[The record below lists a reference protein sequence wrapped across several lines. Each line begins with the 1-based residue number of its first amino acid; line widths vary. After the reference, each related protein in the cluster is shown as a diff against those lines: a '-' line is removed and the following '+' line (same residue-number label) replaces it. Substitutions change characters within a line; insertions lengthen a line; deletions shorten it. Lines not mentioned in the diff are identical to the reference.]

1 MEQKVLLTTAISYT
15 NGSPH
20 IGHLYESVLADF
32 LKRVYQIQG
41 SEVKLLTG
49 TDEHGKK
56 IQGSAQAQGLKPI
69 ELCDKYVQEFIS
81 MNKRVQMRWDH
92 WVRTTDPAHKELVA
106 QAIDSA
112 SKSEDIYKSTY
123 KGWYCVKEECFITES
138 NAALT
143 NYLNPQTSQPYEL
156 VEEPSYMF
164 KLKSKPNLL
173 NKTQP
178 QVLINGLLTQYDPNT
193 IEDLSITRTSF
204 SWGIPYPSDPSHV
217 IYVWFDAL
225 LNYVTGEKILFPES
239 FGSSDLTRIHLIG
252 KDIVWFHS
260 IIYPGILESI
270 SHPLPDRI
278 LVHGFVLD
286 LSGKKMSKSIGN
298 VIEPNELFAEFPVEA
313 IRFYLINE
321 TVFGSDILFSKENLV
336 STYNNVLLKNFGN
349 LFQRL
354 YNLLRPVQ
362 DELNKWFD
370 VNQDLV
376 AKYKGLAVEKLNG
389 FVSSLDFTEYRTN
402 LFAELDYCNKE
413 LTEKKPW
420 TLKGIPSEF
429 LQAAQGTCT
438 TDTSIPIYGLICIK
452 FNIACGLLYPI
463 IPEKISN
470 LIKLIGWDIPDIY
483 LSNPIINGICFTSEE
498 KKVIAFARIEK

>member
-1 MEQKVLLTTAISYT
+1 MESKVLLTTAISYT

-32 LKRVYQIQG
+32 LKRVYHIQG

-56 IQGSAQAQGLKPI
+56 IQCSAQTQKLEPI
-69 ELCDKYVQEFIS
+69 ELCNKYAQEF
-81 MNKRVQMRWDH
+81 KQMDQQIQMSWDH
-92 WVRTTDPAHKELVA
+92 WIRTTDPVHKEIVA

-112 SKSEDIYKSTY
+112 TKSGDIFKSTY
-123 KGWYCVKEECFITES
+123 KGWYCIKEESFITES

-143 NYLNPQTSQPYEL
+143 NYCNPQTSQPYEL

-164 KLKSKPNLL
+164 VLKSKPNLL
-173 NKTQP
+173 QQTHP
-178 QVLINGLLTQYDPNT
+178 QTLINGLVSQYDPNT

-225 LNYVTGEKILFPES
+225 LNYITGEKILFGEDNNL
-239 FGSSDLTRIHLIG
+239 DLTRIHLIG

-260 IIYPGILESI
+260 IIYPGILQSI
-270 SHPLPDRI
+270 SRPLPNRV

-286 LSGKKMSKSIGN
+286 SSGKKMSKSIGN
-298 VIEPNELFAEFPVEA
+298 VIEPNELFAEYPVEA
-313 IRFYLINE
+313 IRFYMINE

-336 STYNNVLLKNFGN
+336 SSYNNILLKNFGN

-362 DELNKWFD
+362 DELNEWISK
-370 VNQDLV
+370 NQDLIIRS
-376 AKYKGLAVEKLNG
+376 KGSALEELNK
-389 FVSSLDFTEYRTN
+389 FTLSLDFVEYRTN
-402 LFAELDYCNKE
+402 LFSRLDYCNKE

-420 TLKGIPSEF
+420 SLKGKSEEF
-429 LQAAQGTCT
+429 LQAAQGTCGS
-438 TDTSIPIYGLICIK
+438 DTSISIYGLICIK

-463 IPEKISN
+463 IPEKISS
-470 LIKLIGWDIPDIY
+470 LIKLIGWDIQNVY
-483 LSNPIINGICFTSEE
+483 LSNKSIGKICFTSEE
-498 KKVIAFARIEK
+498 KKIIAFNRI

>member
-1 MEQKVLLTTAISYT
+1 MESKVLLTTAISYT

-32 LKRVYQIQG
+32 LKRVYEIKG

-56 IQGSAQAQGLKPI
+56 IQSSAQAQGLSPI
-69 ELCDKYVQEFIS
+69 ELCNKYVEEF
-81 MNKRVQMRWDH
+81 KQMDQQIQMSWDH
-92 WVRTTDPAHKELVA
+92 WIRTTDPVHKELVSC
-106 QAIDSA
+106 AIEKA
-112 SKSEDIYKSTY
+112 SNSGDINKSIY
-123 KGWYCVKEECFITES
+123 KGWYCVKEESFITES

-143 NYLNPQTSQPYEL
+143 NYCNPQTSQPYEL

-173 NKTQP
+173 DQTQP
-178 QVLINGLLTQYDPNT
+178 STLINGLVTQYDPNT

-225 LNYVTGEKILFPES
+225 LNYVTGEKILFDEE
-239 FGSSDLTRIHLIG
+239 FGSKDLSRIHLIG

-260 IIYPGILESI
+260 IIYSGILHSI
-270 SHPLPDRI
+270 SHPLPNRI

-286 LSGKKMSKSIGN
+286 SSGKKMSKSIGN
-298 VIEPNELFAEFPVEA
+298 VIEPNELFAEYPVEA
-313 IRFYLINE
+313 IRFYMINE

-336 STYNNVLLKNFGN
+336 STYNNILLKNFGN

-354 YNLLRPVQ
+354 YNLFRPVQ
-362 DELNKWFD
+362 DELNQWIGM
-370 VNQDLV
+370 NTDLV
-376 AKYKGLAVEKLNG
+376 AQFKNTALRKLNDL
-389 FVSSLDFTEYRTN
+389 SLDFAEYRTN

-420 TLKGIPSEF
+420 VCELN
-429 LQAAQGTCT
+429 Q
-438 TDTSIPIYGLICIK
+438 SIPIYGLICIK

-463 IPEKISN
+463 IPEKVSS
-470 LIKLIGWDIPDIY
+470 LIKLIGWNIPDIY
-483 LSNPIINGICFTSEE
+483 LSNPCVKQIYFTSEE
-498 KKVIAFARIEK
+498 KKIIAFARIEK

>member
-1 MEQKVLLTTAISYT
+1 MNPKILLTTAISYT

-32 LKRVYQIQG
+32 LKRVYEIQG
-41 SEVKLLTG
+41 LNVKLLTG

-56 IQGSAQAQGLKPI
+56 IQLSAQTQGLDPI
-69 ELCDKYVQEFIS
+69 EICDKYSQEFIQ
-81 MNKRVQMRWDH
+81 MAQQVQMSYNH
-92 WVRTTDPAHKELVA
+92 WIRTTNPVHRELVT
-106 QAIDSA
+106 QAILKATNSG
-112 SKSEDIYKSTY
+112 DIYKSIY
-123 KGWYCVKEECFITES
+123 RGWYCVKEECFITES
-138 NAALT
+138 NATLT

-164 KLKSKPNLL
+164 VLKSKPNLL
-173 NKTQP
+173 DQTQP
-178 QVLINGLLTQYDPNT
+178 QSLINGLVNQYDPET

-225 LNYVTGEKILFPES
+225 LNYVTGEKILFPEL

-260 IIYPGILESI
+260 IIYPGILQSI
-270 SHPLPDRI
+270 SHPLPDKV

-286 LSGKKMSKSIGN
+286 SSGKKMSKSLGN
-298 VIEPNELFAEFPVEA
+298 IIEPSELFAEFPVDA
-313 IRFYLINE
+313 IRFYMINE
-321 TVFGSDILFSKENLV
+321 TVFGSDILFSKDNLI
-336 STYNNVLLKNFGN
+336 SSYNNVLLKNFGN

-362 DELNKWFD
+362 DELNEWFND
-370 VNQDLV
+370 NQDLIIKSKSS
-376 AKYKGLAVEKLNG
+376 ALEKITS
-389 FVSSLDFTEYRTN
+389 FTSSLDFIEYRTN
-402 LFAELDYCNKE
+402 LFSELDWCNKE

-420 TLKGIPSEF
+420 TR
-429 LQAAQGTCT
+429 T
-438 TDTSIPIYGLICIK
+438 TDTSIPIYGAICIK
-452 FNIACGLLYPI
+452 FNIACGLIYPI
-463 IPEKISN
+463 IPEKITS

-483 LSNPIINGICFTSEE
+483 LSKQTISPICFTSEE
-498 KKVIAFARIEK
+498 KKIIAFSKI